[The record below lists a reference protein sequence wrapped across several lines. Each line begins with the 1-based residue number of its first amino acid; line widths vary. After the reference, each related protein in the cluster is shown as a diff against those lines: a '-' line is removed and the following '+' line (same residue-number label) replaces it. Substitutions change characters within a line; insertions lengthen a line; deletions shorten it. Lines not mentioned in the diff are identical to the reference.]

1 MSNKDEFGMGE
12 GKGKAILESCAPEDI
27 DKIAKSNKDW
37 LRVFAKKKFNH
48 NLDCGM
54 NMILIRKDLTK
65 RVQVA
70 LGHIIDDPETDDAIK
85 RAIERKIP
93 RFLLHPVNKRVNAAS
108 PELLKRTDLIPCTE
122 NGKPLNI
129 FIEQEQLGVDVAGAG
144 SSEELEKISQNLED
158 EITSD

>member
-1 MSNKDEFGMGE
+1 MPGKDEFGMGE
-12 GKGKAILESCAPEDI
+12 GKGKVILESCVPEDI

-48 NLDCGM
+48 SLDCGR

-70 LGHIIDDPETDDAIK
+70 LGHIIDDPETDEAIK

-122 NGKPLNI
+122 EGEPLSM
-129 FIEQEQLGVDVAGAG
+129 FIEQEQLGVPEAHSGA
-144 SSEELEKISQNLED
+144 EIAKIAQDLED
-158 EITSD
+158 EINND